1 MTFPH
6 HHLDIGR
13 RSTLGNRSKRSLWVR
28 LGRTLATVFW
38 SRCKNGNISN
48 IRRRLPPISLC
59 NCRDWES
66 GDRAATC
73 KRPPLAGPSRIFVS
87 TISSCQTAWLECED
101 SNSRI
106 PDRTQSLRE
115 FPRIWEYGGGPTAP
129 PVHKFR
135 LGKRRCFRIQGVSLN
150 PNPAGCLRPGFFVV
164 LISNCECP

>member
-48 IRRRLPPISLC
+48 IRRRLSPISLC

-66 GDRAATC
+66 GDGAPTW
-73 KRPPLAGPSRIFVS
+73 KRPPLAGTYRIFVS
-87 TISSCQTAWLECED
+87 TISSSRTGWLGGRNRTAKW
-101 SNSRI
+101 R
-106 PDRTQSLRE
+106 RSLI
-115 FPRIWEYGGGPTAP
+115 FKDHVLLQGPCP
-129 PVHKFR
+129 SSPSFSYR
-135 LGKRRCFRIQGVSLN
+135 
-150 PNPAGCLRPGFFVV
+150 
-164 LISNCECP
+164 NCIGYD